1 MKKNYFG
8 CRFFNRAVRCMA
20 AVLAVFAVL
29 AGCTVLK
36 HDAKEKPPERSVIL
50 MTWNVHNLF
59 DGKDNGS
66 EYGEFL
72 ESSGWSTEKYLGR
85 INAVS
90 VAIGSIMPR
99 PDIILLQ
106 EIESLKI
113 LEDLALSMSG
123 GYSWSHFANNTE
135 AALGLGILSR
145 LPISESRVH
154 SITIGG
160 DTTPRPV
167 LETRVNTKEGEFVI
181 FGCHWKSK
189 LGGDDTT
196 EDVRR
201 ASARVILRRIRELW
215 KSEPDLGVIVAG
227 DLNENHDEFYRR
239 GANVVCALIPDD
251 PYSAELTGCLDANS
265 GEIAGLQKD
274 FIVTSRN
281 KPPEPVHFP
290 KEAVVLF
297 SPWAGGLE
305 NGSYFYSYNWET
317 IDHFLVSYQFFDNA
331 GLEYET
337 VTIVNNQHFTNA
349 NGMPVPYNIR
359 TGAGLS
365 DHLPLLLTLKVSSGE

>member
-1 MKKNYFG
+1 MKKNCFG
-8 CRFFNRAVRCMA
+8 CRFLKHPVWYLA
-20 AVLAVFAVL
+20 AVSAVFAVL
-29 AGCTVLK
+29 AGCVAIEPDEEEK
-36 HDAKEKPPERSVIL
+36 SKECSVIL

-59 DGKDNGS
+59 DGKDNGY
-66 EYGEFL
+66 EYNEFL

-85 INAVS
+85 INAIS
-90 VAIGSIMPR
+90 AAIGSVEPQ

-123 GYSWSHFANNTE
+123 GYSWSHFANNPG
-135 AALGLGILSR
+135 AAVGLGILSR
-145 LPISESRVH
+145 LPLLETRVH

-167 LETRVNTKEGEFVI
+167 LETRVNTEEGEFVF

-215 KSEPDLGVIVAG
+215 ESEPDLGVIVAG

-239 GANVVCALIPDD
+239 GANVVCALVPDD
-251 PYSAELTGCLDANS
+251 PYSVELTGCLDAGS

-274 FIVTSRN
+274 FIVTSKN
-281 KPPEPVHFP
+281 KPPEPVYFP
-290 KEAVVLF
+290 QGAVVLF

-305 NGSYFYSYNWET
+305 NGSYFYSYNW
-317 IDHFLVSYQFFDNA
+317 
-331 GLEYET
+331 
-337 VTIVNNQHFTNA
+337 
-349 NGMPVPYNIR
+349 
-359 TGAGLS
+359 
-365 DHLPLLLTLKVSSGE
+365 